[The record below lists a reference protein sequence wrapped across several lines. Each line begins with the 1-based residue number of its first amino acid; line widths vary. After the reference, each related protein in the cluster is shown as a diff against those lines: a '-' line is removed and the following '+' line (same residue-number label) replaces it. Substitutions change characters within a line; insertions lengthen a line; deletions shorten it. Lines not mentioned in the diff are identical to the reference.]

1 MSSSQEHSASTP
13 STAPLSP
20 ELQSIV
26 EFLAQTLPFNALDSD
41 TLSQAAATIEVV
53 YYRHGIQLTAKDG
66 GGLRVLRSGAV
77 DLRDSN
83 NKLLDRLG
91 EGENFHLERLSN
103 AHEDTVTAT
112 VIEDALVYLL
122 PDNTYASLREADRDF
137 DRYFHTQRSR
147 RLRRAARYEPQP
159 HLMAQAVENIM
170 SRDLLTIGP
179 DDPIRAAAQVMSE
192 RRVSSAFVTEGDRLL
207 GVVTDRDLRERVLAA
222 GRSPETA
229 VREIMTPEPHQIPAQ
244 ASLFE
249 AVLTMTRHGCH
260 HLPVMDESR
269 LAGVITTSDL
279 MLARRD
285 DPVYLVQH
293 ISRQDDVEGIR
304 ELLVG
309 GPALVAQWVNAGVR
323 ARQISRVLTAVSD
336 AITLRLLQLAEAQL
350 GPPPVPYCWLGFGS
364 QGRQEQL
371 LGADQDNGLVLD
383 NSARPEHDVYFA
395 ALATFVCDG
404 LNACGYP
411 YCNGGIMAT
420 TGRWRRP
427 LSGWRE
433 EVQGWARA
441 PTPDAVMRVSIFFD
455 LRAIHGDPGLC
466 QQLQQTML
474 ETASRNSIFLAAL
487 AANALDSPA
496 PLGIFRRFV
505 VERDGQHRDSLDL
518 KRHGVMPLTDI
529 ARLHALR
536 HAIPAVNTDE
546 RLRALEQ
553 SGALAKVDARNLT
566 DALHCLQRMRLQHQA
581 DLLLGG
587 EQLSNFINPRGL
599 SKMAREQL
607 RDAFSIIHDAQN
619 SVRLQYR
626 AGLS

>member
-1 MSSSQEHSASTP
+1 MSSSQEQAASTP

-20 ELQSIV
+20 ELQAV
-26 EFLAQTLPFNALDSD
+26 AEFLAQTLPFNTLDPL
-41 TLSQAAATIEVV
+41 TLSRAAATLEVV
-53 YYRHGIQLTAKDG
+53 YYRHGEQLTAQDG
-66 GGLRVLRSGAV
+66 GGLRVVRSGAV
-77 DLRDSN
+77 DLRNSD

-91 EGENFHLERLSN
+91 EGEHFHLERLSN
-103 AHEDTVTAT
+103 ANGDAVTAN

-122 PDNTYASLREADRDF
+122 PDSTYTRLREANRDF

-159 HLMAQAVENIM
+159 HLMAQPVENVM
-170 SRDLLTIGP
+170 SRDLLTITP
-179 DDPIRAAAQVMSE
+179 EQSIQSAAQVMSV
-192 RRVSSAFVTEGDRLL
+192 RRVSSAFVTEGEKLV

-222 GRSPETA
+222 ARSPEA
-229 VREIMTPEPHQIPAQ
+229 PVREIMTPEPHQITAQ

-249 AVLTMTRHGCH
+249 AVLTMTSNGCH
-260 HLPVMDESR
+260 HLPVMDDNR
-269 LAGVITTSDL
+269 LVGVITTSDL

-293 ISRQDDVEGIR
+293 ISRQESVEGIR
-304 ELLVG
+304 ELLTG
-309 GPALVAQWVNAGVR
+309 GPTLVAQWVNAGVR

-350 GPPPVPYCWLGFGS
+350 GPPPVPYCWVGFGS

-371 LGADQDNGLVLD
+371 LGADQDNGLILD
-383 NSARPEHDVYFA
+383 NSVRPEHDAYFK
-395 ALATFVCDG
+395 ALANFVCDG
-404 LNACGYP
+404 LNTCGYP

-420 TGRWRRP
+420 TDRWRRP

-433 EVQGWARA
+433 EVLGWARA

-455 LRAIHGDPGLC
+455 LRAIHGDAELC
-466 QQLQQTML
+466 RQLQQTML
-474 ETASRNSIFLAAL
+474 DSASRNSIFLAAL

-518 KRHGVMPLTDI
+518 KKHGVMPLTDI
-529 ARLHALR
+529 VRLHALR
-536 HAIPAVNTDE
+536 HAITAVNTDE

-553 SGALAKVDARNLT
+553 CGAIAKKDARNLT

-587 EQLSNFINPRGL
+587 EQLSNFINPRSL

-607 RDAFSIIHDAQN
+607 RDAFSIIHDAQ
-619 SVRLQYR
+619 SGVRLQYR
-626 AGLS
+626 AGLG